1 MSINTATAS
10 SRSRAASRWVSW
22 AVRGSGS
29 HARQTAALLVA
40 LEEAFESLRPALVVD
55 YGDVN
60 STLAAALVAAKLHLP
75 QAHVEAGLRSFDMS
89 MPEEVNRRVAD
100 AFADLCFATSADAV
114 DNLRREGVPAA
125 RIHLVGNSMIDSL
138 EVDGKTTFRKS

>member
-1 MSINTATAS
+1 MGLEG
-10 SRSRAASRWVSW
+10 
-22 AVRGSGS
+22 AVKLGFRKE
-29 HARQTAALLVA
+29 
-40 LEEAFESLRPALVVD
+40 LEEAFEALQPVLVID

-75 QAHVEAGLRSFDMS
+75 QAHVEAGLRSFDME

-100 AFADLCFATSADAV
+100 ALADLCFATSVDAV
-114 DNLRREGVPAA
+114 DNLRREGVPAD

-138 EVDGKTTFRKS
+138 EVVAAVVQTSMVLLTV